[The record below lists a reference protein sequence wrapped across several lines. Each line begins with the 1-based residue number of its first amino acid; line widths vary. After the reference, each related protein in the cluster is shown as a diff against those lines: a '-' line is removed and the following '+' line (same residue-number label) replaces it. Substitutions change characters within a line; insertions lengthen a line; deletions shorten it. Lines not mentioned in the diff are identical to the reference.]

1 MKKIIA
7 AIDALQFSP
16 DQVKAFKYFAKEAQG
31 SLTVVCLDDIVSELT
46 PAGVVYPG
54 GYAYNYEQITAESR
68 AALEFRRDNNL
79 KQLHE
84 LCDGSNVEIE
94 VRETAGMPAVKVM
107 EESRFADLLLINTNT
122 SFATLYDTDPPR
134 FVKDLLADAECPVM
148 VLPEVMSPIKQIIFS
163 YNGTSSSMYA
173 IKQFTQLFPGYSDMP
188 VKVVYVAENNNHTIP
203 WEPKLREYLDLH
215 YDTVEYAILN
225 GEPATEFLALLVNR
239 NDCIVTYGAYG
250 RSGISRFF
258 HRSDADNILRTVN
271 IPVFITHP

>member
-7 AIDALQFSP
+7 AIDALQFAP
-16 DQVKAFKYFAKEAQG
+16 GQVATFKYFAKEAQ
-31 SLTVVCLDDIVSELT
+31 SPLTVICLDDIVSELT
-46 PAGVVYPG
+46 PAGVMYLG

-79 KQLHE
+79 KQLRE
-84 LCDGSNVEIE
+84 LYDDGNVEIK
-94 VRETAGMPAVKVM
+94 VRETAGMPAEKVI
-107 EESRFADLLLINTNT
+107 EESRFADLLLINNST

-148 VLPEVMSPIKQIIFS
+148 VLPEVMPAIKQVVFS
-163 YNGTSSSMYA
+163 YNGSYSSMYA

-188 VKVVYVAENNNHTIP
+188 VKVVYVAENNNHNIP
-203 WEPKLREYLDLH
+203 WEPKLREYMDLH

-225 GEPATEFLALLVNR
+225 GEPATEFLALLIDR

-250 RSGISRFF
+250 RSGVSRFF

>member
-16 DQVKAFKYFAKEAQG
+16 EQVKAFKYFAKEAQG

-46 PAGVVYPG
+46 PTGVMYPG

-84 LCDGSNVEIE
+84 LCDNSNVEIE
-94 VRETAGMPAVKVM
+94 VRETAGMPAIKVM
-107 EESRFADLLLINTNT
+107 EESRFADLLLINSNT

-148 VLPEVMSPIKQIIFS
+148 VLPEVMSPIKQVIFS
-163 YNGTSSSMYA
+163 YNGTYSSMYA

-188 VKVVYVAENNNHTIP
+188 VKVVYVAENNNHKIP
-203 WEPKLREYLDLH
+203 WEPKLREYMDLH
-215 YDTVEYAILN
+215 YDTVEYAVMS
-225 GEPATEFLALLVNR
+225 GEPATEFLSLLINR

-250 RSGISRFF
+250 RSGVSRFF

>member
-7 AIDALQFSP
+7 AIDALHFAPQ
-16 DQVKAFKYFAKEAQG
+16 QVATFKYFAKEAQ
-31 SLTVVCLDDIVSELT
+31 SPLTVICLDDIVSELT
-46 PAGVVYPG
+46 PAGVMYPG

-79 KQLHE
+79 KQLRE
-84 LCDGSNVEIE
+84 LYDDGNVEIK
-94 VRETAGMPAVKVM
+94 VQETAGMPAEKVI
-107 EESRFADLLLINTNT
+107 EESRFADLLLINNST

-148 VLPEVMSPIKQIIFS
+148 VLPEVMPTIKQIVFS
-163 YNGTSSSMYA
+163 YNGSYSSMYA

-203 WEPKLREYLDLH
+203 WEPKLREYMDLH

-225 GEPATEFLALLVNR
+225 GEPATEFLALLINR

-250 RSGISRFF
+250 RSGVSRFF